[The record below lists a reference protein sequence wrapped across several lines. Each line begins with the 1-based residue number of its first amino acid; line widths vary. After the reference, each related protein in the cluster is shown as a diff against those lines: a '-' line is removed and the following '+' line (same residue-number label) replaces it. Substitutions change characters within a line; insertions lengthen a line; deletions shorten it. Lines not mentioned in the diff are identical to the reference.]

1 MSTTGCPRLGPDSV
15 LLVVREG
22 GFVVTPGL
30 SQPRRIDIRALSERQ
45 RSKLQTVLEDIET
58 LSSGHRDAAPSSAGT
73 ADGRYFRITVEIA
86 SGRSDWERELDE
98 ASAPRSL
105 IGLWKR
111 GPKVL
116 DDSDD

>member
-1 MSTTGCPRLGPDSV
+1 MSAAGCPRLGPDSV

-30 SQPRRIDIRALSERQ
+30 SRPRRIDIRELSERQ
-45 RSKLQTVLEDIET
+45 RSKLQAVLENIET
-58 LSSGHRDAAPSSAGT
+58 LSSRGHASAPSTAS
-73 ADGRYFRITVEIA
+73 ADGRYFRITVEIT

-105 IGLWKR
+105 IGLWKQ
-111 GPKVL
+111 GPEVL